1 MTSNNKAEEIIN
13 KVLNSMFFKGT
24 LGRASKISRNAES
37 LLKLLKS
44 ALQKSNELGKGGIFD
59 QIRDKV
65 YVLGKLV
72 KAYAKGDYREIKTQN
87 LILIVAGLIY
97 LVSPLDFVPDV
108 LPFVGFTDDVAL
120 LVYIVNAISDE
131 ITKFEDWEKTGLIK
145 DEIQA

>member
-1 MTSNNKAEEIIN
+1 MTSNNKADEIIN
-13 KVLNSMFFKGT
+13 KVLDSAFFKGT
-24 LGRASKISRNAES
+24 LGRASKITRNAEG
-37 LLKLLKS
+37 LLKLLKN
-44 ALQKSNELGKGGIFD
+44 ALQKSSELGKGGIFD
-59 QIRDKV
+59 QIREKV

-72 KAYAKGDYREIKTQN
+72 KAYAKGDYREIKTKN

-108 LPFVGFTDDVAL
+108 LPIVGFTDDVAL

>member
-1 MTSNNKAEEIIN
+1 MTPNNKAEEIIN
-13 KVLNSMFFKGT
+13 KVLNSTFFKGT

-59 QIRDKV
+59 QIREKV

-72 KAYAKGDYREIKTQN
+72 KAYAKGDYREIKTKN

-108 LPFVGFTDDVAL
+108 LPIVGFTDDVAL

-131 ITKFEDWEKTGLIK
+131 ITKFEVWEKTGLIK